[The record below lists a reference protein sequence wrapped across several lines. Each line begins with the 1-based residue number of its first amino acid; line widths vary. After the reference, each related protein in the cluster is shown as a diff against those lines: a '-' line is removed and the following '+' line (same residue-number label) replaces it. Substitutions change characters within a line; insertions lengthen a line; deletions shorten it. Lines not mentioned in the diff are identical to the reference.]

1 MPQNTFQRIIFTAV
15 MAIFMTY
22 GMIVYNISTSLGQM
36 SDIIFAE
43 ALHELVIMAPI
54 AFLLELLIADALAH
68 RIAFSFMRAD
78 DRPAFIAAAISF
90 CICCIMCPIM
100 SLIATIMFKE
110 PSLAAWIQTWALNLP
125 CALLWQLCF
134 CGPIVRFLFRQRH
147 RISVFGRN

>member
-68 RIAFSFMRAD
+68 RIAFSD

-110 PSLAAWIQTWALNLP
+110 PSLAVWIQTWALDLP

>member
-15 MAIFMTY
+15 MAIFMTC

-68 RIAFSFMRAD
+68 RIAFSD

-90 CICCIMCPIM
+90 CCIMCPIM
-100 SLIATIMFKE
+100 SLIATKMFKE
-110 PSLAAWIQTWALNLP
+110 PSLAVWIQTWALDLP

-134 CGPIVRFLFRQRH
+134 CGPIVRFLFRQGH

>member
-15 MAIFMTY
+15 MAIFMTC

-68 RIAFSFMRAD
+68 RIAFSD
-78 DRPAFIAAAISF
+78 DRSAFIAAAISF

-110 PSLAAWIQTWALNLP
+110 PSLAVWIQTWALNLP

>member
-15 MAIFMTY
+15 MAIFMTC

-68 RIAFSFMRAD
+68 RIAFSD

-110 PSLAAWIQTWALNLP
+110 PSLAVWIQTWALNLP

>member
-15 MAIFMTY
+15 MAIFMTC

-68 RIAFSFMRAD
+68 RIAFSD

-100 SLIATIMFKE
+100 NLIATIMFKE
-110 PSLAAWIQTWALNLP
+110 PSLAAWIQTWALDLP

>member
-100 SLIATIMFKE
+100 NLIATIMFKE

-134 CGPIVRFLFRQRH
+134 CGHIVRFLFRQGH

>member
-90 CICCIMCPIM
+90 A
-100 SLIATIMFKE
+100 S
-110 PSLAAWIQTWALNLP
+110 AAS
-125 CALLWQLCF
+125 CA
-134 CGPIVRFLFRQRH
+134 R
-147 RISVFGRN
+147 S

>member
-68 RIAFSFMRAD
+68 RIAFPSCVQTIGLPSSQ
-78 DRPAFIAAAISF
+78 RPSPFASAAS
-90 CICCIMCPIM
+90 
-100 SLIATIMFKE
+100 
-110 PSLAAWIQTWALNLP
+110 
-125 CALLWQLCF
+125 CA
-134 CGPIVRFLFRQRH
+134 R
-147 RISVFGRN
+147 S

>member
-15 MAIFMTY
+15 MAIFMTC

-68 RIAFSFMRAD
+68 RIAFSD

-100 SLIATIMFKE
+100 SLIATKMFKE
-110 PSLAAWIQTWALNLP
+110 PSLAVWIQTWALDLP

>member
-15 MAIFMTY
+15 MAIFMTC

-134 CGPIVRFLFRQRH
+134 CGHIVRFLFRQGH

>member
-15 MAIFMTY
+15 MAIFMTC

-68 RIAFSFMRAD
+68 RIAFSD

-110 PSLAAWIQTWALNLP
+110 PSLAVWIQTWALDLP